1 MAKPQ
6 ASKQTKRT
14 ATHTRKMPSTGRPAD
29 KRRAA
34 RSSAAACLCAFAL
47 GGCALYHPRPL
58 DENAAPKDAST
69 LSQATQQIKA
79 PRLAPLPIPPQG
91 PWSDLQLADIA
102 IVANPDLKALRAQAD
117 VADAQVFASGLL
129 PDPQIGIGVDDP
141 DGSGVVNA
149 YTLSA
154 GFDIAALLTRHSR
167 VAAARANAEQVRR
180 DIAWQEWLAA
190 NQVRLLARRWQFL
203 EREHDVAARAADAA
217 EKLLALTQI
226 AVDQHNARLDDLALR
241 RVAVLDARA
250 REGGLAR
257 DLEAARLQLN
267 QAVGVAPDVRLPLAD
282 ATALHDPFTLDA
294 AALEKQALTDRLD
307 LAALR
312 AGYASQEAAVRG
324 EILQQYPLPTLTLAR
339 ARDTT
344 PVYTK
349 GAALSFSLPLWNRN
363 RGGIAVAKATREQ
376 LHAEYAARVF
386 DAQSSI
392 AAQIESLKQIAAQR
406 QALDA
411 QLDHLRDEMQPLEQA
426 SERRD
431 VALVTF
437 ETARAALLDK
447 EIASLG
453 LAQAQSEGEIALA
466 IDVGNLI
473 WK

>member
-1 MAKPQ
+1 MK
-6 ASKQTKRT
+6 K
-14 ATHTRKMPSTGRPAD
+14 D
-29 KRRAA
+29 AA
-34 RSSAAACLCAFAL
+34 RCALLPPAATLLAAVLFAAL
-47 GGCALYHPRPL
+47 SGCALYHARPL
-58 DENAAPKDAST
+58 DQNTTPANEST
-69 LSQATQQIKA
+69 LAQAARQITA

-91 PWSDLQLADIA
+91 PWNDLQLADIA

-117 VADAQVFASGLL
+117 VADAQVFAAGLL
-129 PDPQIGIGVDDP
+129 PDPQIGIGTDRP

-149 YTLSA
+149 YTLNA

-167 VAAARANAEQVRR
+167 VDAARANAEQVRR

-203 EREHDVAARAADAA
+203 ESQHKIAADAASAA
-217 EKLLALTQI
+217 EKLLALTQT
-226 AVDQHNARLDDLALR
+226 AVDQHNAKLDDLALR
-241 RVAVLDARA
+241 RVAVLDAHA
-250 REGGLAR
+250 REGSLAR
-257 DLEAARLQLN
+257 DAEAARLQLN

-282 ATALHDPFTLDA
+282 ATALHDPSTLDA
-294 AALEKQALTDRLD
+294 AALEKQALADRLD

-324 EILQQYPLPTLTLAR
+324 EILQQYPLPSITLAR

-363 RGGIAVAKATREQ
+363 RGGIAMAKATREQ
-376 LHAEYAARVF
+376 LHAEYTARVF
-386 DAQSSI
+386 DAQASI
-392 AAQIESLKQIAAQR
+392 AAQVQSLKQITEQR
-406 QALDA
+406 RTLDA
-411 QLDHLRDEMQPLEQA
+411 QLEKLRAEMQPLEQA
-426 SERRD
+426 AERRD

-447 EIASLG
+447 EIASVA

-466 IDVGNLI
+466 IDVGALV

>member
-1 MAKPQ
+1 MSSAE
-6 ASKQTKRT
+6 RF
-14 ATHTRKMPSTGRPAD
+14 AD
-29 KRRAA
+29 KPRAA
-34 RSSAAACLCAFAL
+34 RSSAVACLCAFAL
-47 GGCALYHPRPL
+47 GGCAFYHPRPL
-58 DENAAPKDAST
+58 DENAAPGDAVMLT
-69 LSQATQQIKA
+69 QAAQQVTT

-102 IVANPDLKALRAQAD
+102 IVANPDMKALRAQAD

-129 PDPQIGIGVDDP
+129 PDPQVGIGVDAP

-149 YTLSA
+149 YTLNA
-154 GFDIAALLTRHSR
+154 GIDIAALLTRHSR
-167 VAAARANAEQVRR
+167 VATARANAEKVRH

-217 EKLLALTQI
+217 EKLLALTQT

-250 REGGLAR
+250 REGQLAR
-257 DLEAARLQLN
+257 DAEAARLQLN
-267 QAVGVAPDVRLPLAD
+267 QAVGVAPGVRLPIVD
-282 ATALHDPFTLDA
+282 ATALHDPSTLDA
-294 AALEKQALTDRLD
+294 TALEKQALANRLD

-324 EILQQYPLPTLTLAR
+324 EILQQYPLPTVTLAR

-349 GAALSFSLPLWNRN
+349 GAALNFSLPLWNRN

-392 AAQIESLKQIAAQR
+392 AAQVESLKQIAAQR
-406 QALDA
+406 RALDV
-411 QLDHLRDEMQPLEQA
+411 QLNHLRDEMQPLEKA

-431 VALVTF
+431 VALATF

-447 EIASLG
+447 EIASLA
-453 LAQAQSEGEIALA
+453 LAQAQSEGEIALSV
-466 IDVGNLI
+466 DVGNLI

>member
-1 MAKPQ
+1 MRKDATRCALLPLAATLL
-6 ASKQTKRT
+6 ASL
-14 ATHTRKMPSTGRPAD
+14 S
-29 KRRAA
+29 
-34 RSSAAACLCAFAL
+34 
-47 GGCALYHPRPL
+47 GCAIYHARPL
-58 DENAAPKDAST
+58 DQDAAPTNEAT
-69 LSQATQQIKA
+69 LAQAAQQITA

-91 PWSDLQLADIA
+91 PWNDLQLADIA

-117 VADAQVFASGLL
+117 VADAQVFAAGLL
-129 PDPQIGIGVDDP
+129 PDPQIGIGTDRP

-149 YTLSA
+149 YTLNA

-167 VAAARANAEQVRR
+167 VDAARANAEQVRR

-203 EREHDVAARAADAA
+203 ERQHKIAADAASAA
-217 EKLLALTQI
+217 EKLLALTQT
-226 AVDQHNARLDDLALR
+226 AVDQHNAKLDDLALR

-257 DLEAARLQLN
+257 DAEAARLQLN
-267 QAVGVAPDVRLPLAD
+267 QAVGVAPDVLLPLAD
-282 ATALHDPFTLDA
+282 ATALHDPSALDPA
-294 AALEKQALTDRLD
+294 QLEKQALADRLD

-324 EILQQYPLPTLTLAR
+324 EILQQYPLPSITLAR

-386 DAQSSI
+386 DAQASI
-392 AAQIESLKQIAAQR
+392 AAQIEALKQTAEQR
-406 QALDA
+406 RALDD
-411 QLDHLRDEMQPLEQA
+411 QLSKLRAEMQPLEQA
-426 SERRD
+426 AERRD

-437 ETARAALLDK
+437 ETARASLLDK
-447 EIASLG
+447 EIASVA

-466 IDVGNLI
+466 IDVGALV

>member
-1 MAKPQ
+1 M
-6 ASKQTKRT
+6 
-14 ATHTRKMPSTGRPAD
+14 
-29 KRRAA
+29 RRHAVRCA
-34 RSSAAACLCAFAL
+34 FLLPAAALLAAPLFATL
-47 GGCALYHPRPL
+47 GGCALYHARPL
-58 DENAAPKDAST
+58 DQNATPAGAAM
-69 LSQATQQIKA
+69 LAQAAQRVTA

-102 IVANPDLKALRAQAD
+102 IVASPDLQAVRAQAG

-167 VAAARANAEQVRR
+167 VAAARATAKQVRR
-180 DIAWQEWLAA
+180 DIAWQEWLVA

-203 EREHDVAARAADAA
+203 ERQHDVAARAADAA
-217 EKLLALTQI
+217 EKLLALTQT

-250 REGGLAR
+250 REGALAR
-257 DLEAARLQLN
+257 DAVAARLQLN
-267 QAVGVAPDVRLPLAD
+267 QAVGVAPDMRLPLTD
-282 ATALHDPFTLDA
+282 ATTLHDPSTLDPA
-294 AALEKQALTDRLD
+294 QLEKRALTDRLD

-324 EILQQYPLPTLTLAR
+324 AILQQYPLPSITLAR

-344 PVYTK
+344 PIYTK
-349 GAALSFSLPLWNRN
+349 GVALDFSLPLWNRN

-406 QALDA
+406 RALDA
-411 QLDHLRDEMQPLEQA
+411 QLDLLRDEMQPLEQA
-426 SERRD
+426 AQRRD

-447 EIASLG
+447 EIASLA

>member
-1 MAKPQ
+1 
-6 ASKQTKRT
+6 
-14 ATHTRKMPSTGRPAD
+14 MPSAGRPAD

-47 GGCALYHPRPL
+47 GGCALYHARPL
-58 DENAAPKDAST
+58 DHVAPPADASI
-69 LSQATQQIKA
+69 LEQAAQQVTA

-91 PWSDLQLADIA
+91 PWTDLQLADIA
-102 IVANPDLKALRAQAD
+102 IVASPELKALRAQAG
-117 VADAQVFASGLL
+117 VADAQVFAAGLL

-149 YTLSA
+149 YTFSA

-167 VAAARANAEQVRR
+167 VAAARANDEQVRR

-190 NQVRLLARRWQFL
+190 NQVRLLARRYQFL
-203 EREHDVAARAADAA
+203 ERQHDIAAHAADAA
-217 EKLLALTQI
+217 GKLLALTQA

-250 REGGLAR
+250 REGQLAR
-257 DLEAARLQLN
+257 DVETARLQLN
-267 QAVGVAPDVRLPLAD
+267 QTVGVAPDVRLPIVD
-282 ATALHDPFTLDA
+282 ATALHDPSTLDA
-294 AALEKQALTDRLD
+294 TALEKQALTDRLD

-324 EILQQYPLPTLTLAR
+324 EILQQYPLPTITLAR

-344 PVYTK
+344 PIYTK
-349 GAALSFSLPLWNRN
+349 GASLGFSLPLWNRN
-363 RGGIAVAKATREQ
+363 RGGIAVAEATREQ

-386 DAQSSI
+386 DAQATI

-411 QLDHLRDEMQPLEQA
+411 QLDELRDEMQPLEQA

-431 VALVTF
+431 VALVSF
-437 ETARAALLDK
+437 ETARATLLDK
-447 EIASLG
+447 EIASLA

-466 IDVGNLI
+466 IDVGALI

>member
-1 MAKPQ
+1 M
-6 ASKQTKRT
+6 
-14 ATHTRKMPSTGRPAD
+14 RKD
-29 KRRAA
+29 AA
-34 RSSAAACLCAFAL
+34 RCAHLPLAAALLAAVLFAEL
-47 GGCALYHPRPL
+47 SGCAIYHARPL
-58 DENAAPKDAST
+58 DQNATPADAT
-69 LSQATQQIKA
+69 MLAQAAQQVTA
-79 PRLAPLPIPPQG
+79 PRLAPLPISPQG

-102 IVANPDLKALRAQAD
+102 IVANPDLKALRAQAN
-117 VADAQVFASGLL
+117 VADAQVFAAGLL

-149 YTLSA
+149 YTLNA

-203 EREHDVAARAADAA
+203 ERQHDVAARAADAA
-217 EKLLALTQI
+217 EKLLTLTQT
-226 AVDQHNARLDDLALR
+226 AVDEHNARLDDLALR

-250 REGGLAR
+250 REGSLAR
-257 DLEAARLQLN
+257 DAEAARLQLN
-267 QAVGVAPDVRLPLAD
+267 QAVGVAPDVHLILTD
-282 ATALHDPFTLDA
+282 ATALHDPSALDA
-294 AALEKQALTDRLD
+294 TELEKQALADRLD

-324 EILQQYPLPTLTLAR
+324 EILQQYPLPNITLSR

-349 GAALSFSLPLWNRN
+349 GASLSFALPLWNRN

-376 LHAEYAARVF
+376 LHAEYTARVF
-386 DAQSSI
+386 DTQASI
-392 AAQIESLKQIAAQR
+392 AAQVQSLKQIAEQR
-406 QALDA
+406 RTLDA
-411 QLDHLRDEMQPLEQA
+411 QLEKLRAEMQPLEQA
-426 SERRD
+426 AQRRD

-437 ETARAALLDK
+437 ETARASLLDK
-447 EIASLG
+447 EIASVA

-466 IDVGNLI
+466 IDVGALV